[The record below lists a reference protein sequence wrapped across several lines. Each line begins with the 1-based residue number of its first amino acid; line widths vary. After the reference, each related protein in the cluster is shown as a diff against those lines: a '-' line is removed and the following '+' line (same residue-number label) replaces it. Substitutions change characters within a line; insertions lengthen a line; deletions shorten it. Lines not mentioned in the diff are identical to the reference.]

1 MNQSTGNSLRHQFL
15 ISMPQLADPNFSG
28 TLTYLCE
35 HNEQGAMGLV
45 INRPTSLC
53 LGDVLMHIDITISPG
68 SSHFH
73 DTVFAGGPV
82 DIEHG
87 FILHSRDNRHWN
99 ATMPVTDTLSLATSR
114 DILQAIAEGEGPD
127 MALIALGYAGWG
139 AGQLEQE
146 ISQNTWLTCPAD
158 TDILFNTPI
167 DQRLIKAAA
176 KIGVNLDLLSHEA
189 GHA

>member
-1 MNQSTGNSLRHQFL
+1 MNQPTGSSLRHHFL

-45 INRPTSLC
+45 VNRPTSLC
-53 LGDVLMHIDITISPG
+53 LADILTHIGITISPD
-68 SSHFH
+68 SSHYH
-73 DTVFAGGPV
+73 DTVYGGGPV
-82 DIEHG
+82 DLEHG
-87 FILHSRDNRHWN
+87 FILHSRDERQWN
-99 ATMPVTDTLSLATSR
+99 ATMPITDTLSLATSR
-114 DILQAIAEGEGPD
+114 DILKALADGEGPD

-158 TDILFNTPI
+158 TEILFNTPT
-167 DQRLIKAAA
+167 DQRLINAAA